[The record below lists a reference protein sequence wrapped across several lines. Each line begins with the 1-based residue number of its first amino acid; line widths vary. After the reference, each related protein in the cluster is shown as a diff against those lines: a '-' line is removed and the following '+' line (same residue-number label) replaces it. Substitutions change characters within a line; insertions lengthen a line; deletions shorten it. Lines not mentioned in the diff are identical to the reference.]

1 VVVAAAPAA
10 ARHRRRGGLIGRRE
24 RGAARAGW
32 RWRAGGDAAEWGG
45 GVGGSSRDADAM
57 GMGVE
62 AVGGG
67 GCGGGWWWL
76 VGLVSTGADASPPQL
91 PLLLPA
97 KILNEL

>member
-1 VVVAAAPAA
+1 
-10 ARHRRRGGLIGRRE
+10 
-24 RGAARAGW
+24 
-32 RWRAGGDAAEWGG
+32 
-45 GVGGSSRDADAM
+45 M

>member
-1 VVVAAAPAA
+1 MIGRQGA
-10 ARHRRRGGLIGRRE
+10 RGGEGGVAVAGRR
-24 RGAARAGW
+24 
-32 RWRAGGDAAEWGG
+32 DAAEWGG